1 MHYYLPGLG
10 LGMVITDNN
19 LDLREERDNEI
30 QNGNRNTSEG
40 QVTLT
45 LEQKSTWV

>member
-10 LGMVITDNN
+10 LGMVIIDDN

-40 QVTLT
+40 
-45 LEQKSTWV
+45 